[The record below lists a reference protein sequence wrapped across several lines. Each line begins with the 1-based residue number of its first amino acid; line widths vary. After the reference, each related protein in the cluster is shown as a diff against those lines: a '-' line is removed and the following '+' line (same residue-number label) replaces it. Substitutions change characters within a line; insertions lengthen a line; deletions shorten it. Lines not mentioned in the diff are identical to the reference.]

1 MTPFSRALKYPL
13 RYKRYLVVTIICVL
27 LGALCYGGGIGTIF
41 PVLKL
46 MISPEGLHGWADI
59 RMSEAMM
66 GVRLRSDTFA
76 EDTKVELNKVKSDSP
91 ADNASLKKGD
101 VILAIGT
108 EKVDPP
114 IGLPSF
120 VATLAKMKASDVVT
134 LRGEHK
140 DGTEFV
146 LTITLKRARLD
157 ARLVAALTDLLP
169 SGRYDRFMSMAY
181 ILGIFWLINVMQ
193 SLTRFVQT
201 YSAGII
207 IERGLLELRTKVYH
221 RALNLPLKFY
231 DLQGGSSD
239 VASRFVQ
246 DSPTIKRGMKVL
258 FTQAMLEP
266 FKFLAALTLAL
277 LCSWKL
283 TLIVLVVAP
292 VVILL
297 VTKLGKAMKNA
308 TRRSLQVWGNILG
321 LLNETLS
328 NIRVVKA
335 YGSEE
340 YENNRFLQANSKLL
354 KYLIRIARV
363 EALTSPTV
371 ALMGISMATVGLL
384 FACKLV
390 LPTGP
395 NIEREMDPETLIA
408 FFGGIFGMA
417 ESLRKLSSVPNKLQ
431 ASNAA
436 AARFFDLLD
445 QQKEYEEPGAPKL
458 QPLSREIEFEN
469 VSFSYP
475 GANVRALKDIN
486 LVIPKGQTVAL
497 VGPNGSGKTT
507 LMSLLPRFFDTDAG
521 RVLFDGQDIHKVTLR
536 SLRKQMAMV
545 TQQTVVFAD
554 TVAANIAYGQTQIAR
569 EKIIEAAKR
578 AHAHEFIELLPQG
591 YDTMLNEGGENL
603 SGGQRQ
609 RISIARAVMRD
620 PDILILDEA
629 TSNIDADSEAKIS
642 QALAELTASRTC
654 LIVAHRFATVVAAD
668 FIAVMDKGRV
678 VAKGTHQ
685 ELLASCPLYHGLYET
700 QFAMGRPNNEG

>member
-1 MTPFSRALKYPL
+1 MSPFSRALKYPL
-13 RYKRYLVVTIICVL
+13 HHKRYLSITIICVL
-27 LGALCYGGGIGTIF
+27 LGALCYGGGIGTIY

-46 MISPEGLHGWADI
+46 IISPEGLHGWADI
-59 RMSEAMM
+59 RMSEDMM
-66 GVRLRSDTFA
+66 GVTLRSSDFDKDT
-76 EDTKVELNKVKSDSP
+76 EVELDEVKTDSP
-91 ADNASLKKGD
+91 AAQAGLRIKDT
-101 VILAIGT
+101 ILAIDGD
-108 EKVDPP
+108 EL
-114 IGLPSF
+114 GLPRF
-120 VATLAKMKASDVVT
+120 VRLVSQMKESEAITLS
-134 LRGEHK
+134 GIHK
-140 DGTEFV
+140 DGTAFE
-146 LTITLKRARLD
+146 LSIKLKQPGLD
-157 ARLVAALTDLLP
+157 ARIAAVLTDLLP
-169 SGRYDRFMSMAY
+169 RRGLNKRFATLAY
-181 ILGIFWLINVMQ
+181 IMLVFWLINVMQ

-201 YSAGII
+201 YCAGIM
-207 IERGLLELRTKVYH
+207 IERGLLEMRSKVYH
-221 RALNLPLKFY
+221 RALRLPLKFY

-239 VASRFVQ
+239 VTSRFVQ

-266 FKFLAALTLAL
+266 FKFLAVLAL
-277 LCSWKL
+277 ALWCSWKL
-283 TLIVLVVAP
+283 TLIVLAVAP
-292 VVILL
+292 VVMLL
-297 VTKLGKAMKNA
+297 ITKLGHAMKKV

-335 YGSEE
+335 YGNEE
-340 YENNRFLQANSKLL
+340 YENRRFLQTNSKLL

-371 ALMGISMATVGLL
+371 ALLGISMATVGLL
-384 FACKLV
+384 FACKLA
-390 LPTGP
+390 LPP
-395 NIEREMDPETLIA
+395 NQTMKPTTLFT
-408 FFGGIFGMA
+408 FFGAIFGMA
-417 ESLRKLSSVPNKLQ
+417 ESLRKLSSVPNKIQ

-436 AARFFDLLD
+436 AGRFFDLLD
-445 QQKEYEEPGAPKL
+445 QHEEREEPAAPKL
-458 QPLSREIEFEN
+458 QPLSRQIEFEN

-554 TVAANIAYGQTQIAR
+554 TVAANIAYGQTQIGP
-569 EKIIEAAKR
+569 EKIIDAAKR

-591 YDTMLNEGGENL
+591 YDTMLSEGGENL

-620 PDILILDEA
+620 PGILVLGEA

-700 QFAMGRPNNEG
+700 QFAMGQPNNEG